1 MALKSGL
8 LGTLRHFLCCSST
21 EEGNLAAPDG
31 GSELT
36 AQLGPKARAMA
47 EAIFKEMDLD
57 GNKRISKAE
66 TIKWWGSFAK
76 INTKAMFDA
85 VDADVSGEISMEEWL
100 QFWTSL
106 LRKGRTEEDVLEE
119 LEMIQEKI
127 SWAGLDYKPEA

>member
-8 LGTLRHFLCCSST
+8 LTYARQILCCHSS
-21 EEGNLAAPDG
+21 EEASSGAQDGPDQT
-31 GSELT
+31 LVK
-36 AQLGPKARAMA
+36 LGQKAKSMA

-57 GNKRISKAE
+57 GNKHISKAE

-85 VDADVSGEISMEEWL
+85 VDVDESGEISMEEWL
-100 QFWTSL
+100 QFWATL
-106 LRKGRTEEDVLEE
+106 LRKGRTEEDILEE

-127 SWAGLDYKPEA
+127 SWAGLDYKPEP